1 MSQKG
6 NEKRMERLHKKAMRA
21 MLVPFEKMNPKE
33 QKQWLE
39 GSRSL
44 LKAVREGS

>member
-21 MLVPFEKMNPKE
+21 MLVPFEKMSPRE
-33 QKQWLE
+33 QKRWLE
-39 GSRSL
+39 GSGRV